1 MNRQCYIDF
10 DIFVSMQ
17 TFTHIV
23 PEGISGIRLSDYAAG
38 IFPGL
43 ETRSGVKKA
52 IKQSGILID
61 GIPGT
66 TASYISSG
74 LTIQWN
80 KPDYIPRKIYNV
92 KFGIVYE
99 DDFLAIVNKPAG
111 IVVSG
116 NRFDTLENGLIA
128 HLSKSVYED
137 ALQIPRSIHRLDSAT
152 SGLLIV
158 SKTQSARIKLGRLFE
173 NKKISKTY
181 YAIVIGN
188 TPDNGII
195 TEPVDGKE
203 AKTRF
208 EKIESV
214 RSLVSNTLSL
224 LKLYPETGRTHQIRI
239 HLSKSGYPILGD
251 KIYGDPGFLLKG
263 KGLFLC
269 ASEVRFRH
277 PFTNQELN
285 LSIDMPLKF
294 RRFLEGERLRW
305 EKYSP
310 DNHLLSGEQ

>member
-1 MNRQCYIDF
+1 MQCYI
-10 DIFVSMQ
+10 
-17 TFTHIV
+17 HIV
-23 PEGISGIRLSDYAAG
+23 SKGIAGIRLSDYLAG

-52 IKQSGILID
+52 IKRGEIWLENLQ
-61 GIPGT
+61 GT
-66 TASYISSG
+66 TAAYVSSG
-74 LTIQWN
+74 NKVIWN
-80 KPDYIPRKIYNV
+80 KSDHIPSKIYKV
-92 KFGIVYE
+92 KTKVVYE
-99 DDFLAIVNKPAG
+99 DDYLAIVNKPAG

-158 SKTQSARIKLGRLFE
+158 AKTQSARIELGRLFE

-188 TPDNGII
+188 TPDDGII
-195 TEPVDGKE
+195 TAPIDGKE

-269 ASEVRFRH
+269 ASGVRFIH
-277 PFTNQELN
+277 PFANQELN
-285 LSIDMPLKF
+285 LTIDMPLKF